1 VYRVAS
7 FVAFLTI
14 ISKILGLTRDLVIAH
29 YFGTSMQADAFNMA
43 YLFTGNFYIIFGG
56 VGGPFYSAMVAAL
69 PKYIFEHSAQEI
81 WTFLKKIVF
90 RTTYFLLAICLF
102 LFVFKPY
109 LLNIFVNK
117 QANPEYFNLTLLN
130 IDILLPLI
138 IIAGPIGILFGVL
151 NCYKK
156 YLEPSLSPAMINVAL
171 IVAVF
176 LMGDSFNGLALAIGT
191 SIGGILSLVLQIPAL
206 VDVKKNHLKD
216 NPQADLSTS
225 LNQKTFSEILYP
237 ALLATVVSQLIV
249 FVDSFFC
256 RDLEQGSWTAL
267 VLANRLVQMPL
278 GVLLTAF
285 LVPVFP
291 RIGEVI
297 AQGNNKEVARL
308 LIKSIKTMVV
318 LCIPA
323 VIVGCVWSE
332 DIIRILFQRGAFDA
346 HSTAM
351 VASVFFYLCFSILPY
366 VIRDSLTRAL
376 YSYGDSKS
384 PLYVIIFAIFV
395 KLILNYFLVKQFG
408 LDGLAISTT
417 IISILN
423 ACVLYGILVK
433 KMRT

>member
-14 ISKILGLTRDLVIAH
+14 ISKILGLARDLVIAH

-43 YLFTGNFYIIFGG
+43 YLFTGNFFIIFGG
-56 VGGPFYSAMVAAL
+56 VGGPFYSAVVAAL
-69 PKYIFEHSAQEI
+69 PKYIFEHSANNI
-81 WTFLKKIVF
+81 WNFLKKLVLN
-90 RTTYFLLAICLF
+90 TTYVLAGFCVLVFLL
-102 LFVFKPY
+102 KPY
-109 LLNIFVNK
+109 VLTTFINK

-176 LMGDSFNGLALAIGT
+176 FMGDSFSGLALAIGT
-191 SIGGILSLVLQIPAL
+191 SIGGVLSLLLQVPAL
-206 VDVKKNHLKD
+206 VDIKKNLLKD
-216 NPQADLSTS
+216 NPSQKDLS
-225 LNQKTFSEILYP
+225 QKSFSEILYP
-237 ALLATVVSQLIV
+237 ALLATIVSQLIV

-256 RDLEQGSWTAL
+256 RDLEQGSWSAL

-297 AQGNNKEVARL
+297 ARGDNQEVARL
-308 LIKSIKTMVV
+308 LKKSIQTMVV
-318 LCIPA
+318 LCVPA

-332 DIIRILFQRGAFDA
+332 DIIRILFQRGAFTA
-346 HSTAM
+346 HSTQM
-351 VASVFFYLCFSILPY
+351 VGSVFFYLCFSILPY

-384 PLYVIIFAIFV
+384 PLYVIVFAIFV

-423 ACVLYGILVK
+423 AGILFRVLQK
-433 KMRT
+433 RLA

>member
-14 ISKILGLTRDLVIAH
+14 ISKILGLARDLVIAH

-69 PKYIFEHSAQEI
+69 PKYIFEHSAKDI
-81 WTFLKKIVF
+81 WNFLKNIVLN
-90 RTTYFLLAICLF
+90 TTYVLLGFCVLVFLL
-102 LFVFKPY
+102 KPY
-109 LLNIFVNK
+109 ALTAFINK

-130 IDILLPLI
+130 IDFLLPLI
-138 IIAGPIGILFGVL
+138 LIAGPIGILFGVL

-191 SIGGILSLVLQIPAL
+191 SVGGILSLVLQIPAL
-206 VDVKKNHLKD
+206 VDIKKNHLKD
-216 NPQADLSTS
+216 NPQANLSTS

-384 PLYVIIFAIFV
+384 PLYVIIFAIVV
-395 KLILNYFLVKQFG
+395 KIVLNYFLVKNFG
-408 LDGLAISTT
+408 LSGLAISTT

-423 ACVLYGILVK
+423 AGILFRVLQK
-433 KMRT
+433 RLA

>member
-1 VYRVAS
+1 MYRVAS

-14 ISKILGLTRDLVIAH
+14 ISKILGLARDLVIAH

-43 YLFTGNFYIIFGG
+43 YLFTGNFFIIFGG
-56 VGGPFYSAMVAAL
+56 VGGPFYSAVVAAL
-69 PKYIFEHSAQEI
+69 PKYIFEHSANEI
-81 WTFLKKIVF
+81 WNFLKKLVLN
-90 RTTYFLLAICLF
+90 TTYVLAGFCVLVFLL
-102 LFVFKPY
+102 KPY
-109 LLNIFVNK
+109 VLTTFINK

-176 LMGDSFNGLALAIGT
+176 FMGDSFSGLALAIGT
-191 SIGGILSLVLQIPAL
+191 SIGGVLSLLLQVPAL
-206 VDVKKNHLKD
+206 VDIKKNLLKD
-216 NPQADLSTS
+216 NPSQKDLS
-225 LNQKTFSEILYP
+225 QKSFSEILYP
-237 ALLATVVSQLIV
+237 ALLATIVSQLIV

-256 RDLEQGSWTAL
+256 RDLEQGSWSAL

-297 AQGNNKEVARL
+297 ARGENKEVARL
-308 LIKSIKTMVV
+308 LKKSIQTMVV
-318 LCIPA
+318 LCVPA

-332 DIIRILFQRGAFDA
+332 DIIRILFQRGAFTA
-346 HSTAM
+346 HSTQM
-351 VASVFFYLCFSILPY
+351 VGSVFFYLCFSILPY

-423 ACVLYGILVK
+423 AGILFRVLQK
-433 KMRT
+433 RVTTQP

>member
-176 LMGDSFNGLALAIGT
+176 LMGDSFSGLALAIGT
-191 SIGGILSLVLQIPAL
+191 SVGGILSLVLQIPAL
-206 VDVKKNHLKD
+206 VDIKKNHLKD
-216 NPQADLSTS
+216 NPQANLSTS

>member
-1 VYRVAS
+1 MYKVAS

-14 ISKILGLTRDLVIAH
+14 ISKILGLARDLVIAH

-43 YLFTGNFYIIFGG
+43 YLFTGNFFIIFGG
-56 VGGPFYSAMVAAL
+56 VGGPFYSAVVAAL
-69 PKYIFEHSAQEI
+69 PKYIFEHSAKDI
-81 WTFLKKIVF
+81 WNFLKNIVLN
-90 RTTYFLLAICLF
+90 TTYVLLGFCVLVFLL
-102 LFVFKPY
+102 KPY
-109 LLNIFVNK
+109 VLTAFINK

-130 IDILLPLI
+130 IDVLLPLI

-176 LMGDSFNGLALAIGT
+176 FMGDSFSGLALAVGT
-191 SIGGILSLVLQIPAL
+191 SIGGVLSLLLQVPAL
-206 VDVKKNHLKD
+206 VDIKKNHLKD
-216 NPQADLSTS
+216 NPSQKDLS
-225 LNQKTFSEILYP
+225 QKSFSEILYP
-237 ALLATVVSQLIV
+237 ALLATIVSQLIV

-256 RDLEQGSWTAL
+256 RDLEQGSWSAL

-297 AQGNNKEVARL
+297 ARGDNQEVARL
-308 LIKSIKTMVV
+308 LKKAIKTMVV
-318 LCIPA
+318 LCVPA
-323 VIVGCVWSE
+323 VIVGCLWSE
-332 DIIRILFQRGAFDA
+332 DIIRILFQRGAFTA
-346 HSTAM
+346 HSTQM

-423 ACVLYGILVK
+423 AGILYGVLK
-433 KMRT
+433 KRLAL

>member
-14 ISKILGLTRDLVIAH
+14 ISKILGLARDLVIAH

-43 YLFTGNFYIIFGG
+43 YLFTGNFFIIFGG
-56 VGGPFYSAMVAAL
+56 VGGPFYSAVVAAL
-69 PKYIFEHSAQEI
+69 PKYIFEHSANEI
-81 WTFLKKIVF
+81 WNFLKKLVLN
-90 RTTYFLLAICLF
+90 TTYVLAGFCVLVFFL
-102 LFVFKPY
+102 KPY
-109 LLNIFVNK
+109 VLTTFINK

-176 LMGDSFNGLALAIGT
+176 FMGDSFSGLALAIGT
-191 SIGGILSLVLQIPAL
+191 SIGGVLSLLLQVPAL
-206 VDVKKNHLKD
+206 VDIKKNLLKD
-216 NPQADLSTS
+216 NPSQKDLS
-225 LNQKTFSEILYP
+225 QKSFSEILYP
-237 ALLATVVSQLIV
+237 ALLATIVSQLIV

-256 RDLEQGSWTAL
+256 RDLEQGSWSAL

-297 AQGNNKEVARL
+297 ARGENKEVARL
-308 LIKSIKTMVV
+308 LKKSIQTMVV
-318 LCIPA
+318 LCVPA

-332 DIIRILFQRGAFDA
+332 DIIRILFQRGAFTA
-346 HSTAM
+346 HSTQM
-351 VASVFFYLCFSILPY
+351 VGSVFFYLCFSILPY

-423 ACVLYGILVK
+423 AVILFRVLHRRLAL
-433 KMRT
+433 

>member
-14 ISKILGLTRDLVIAH
+14 ISKILGLARDLVIAH

-43 YLFTGNFYIIFGG
+43 YLFTGNFFIIFGG
-56 VGGPFYSAMVAAL
+56 VGGPFYSAVVAAL
-69 PKYIFEHSAQEI
+69 PKYIFEHSAKDI
-81 WTFLKKIVF
+81 WNFLKKLVLN
-90 RTTYFLLAICLF
+90 TTYVLAGFCVLVFLL
-102 LFVFKPY
+102 KPY
-109 LLNIFVNK
+109 VLTAFINK

-156 YLEPSLSPAMINVAL
+156 YLEPALSPAMINVAL

-176 LMGDSFNGLALAIGT
+176 FMGDSFSGLALAIGT
-191 SIGGILSLVLQIPAL
+191 SIGGVLSLLLQVPAL
-206 VDVKKNHLKD
+206 VDIKKNHLIN
-216 NPQADLSTS
+216 NPSQKDLS
-225 LNQKTFSEILYP
+225 QKSFSEILYP
-237 ALLATVVSQLIV
+237 ALLATIVSQLIV

-256 RDLEQGSWTAL
+256 RDLEQGSWSAL

-297 AQGNNKEVARL
+297 ARGENKEVARL
-308 LIKSIKTMVV
+308 LKKSIQTMVV
-318 LCIPA
+318 LCVPA

-332 DIIRILFQRGAFDA
+332 DIIRILFQRGAFTA
-346 HSTAM
+346 HSTQM
-351 VASVFFYLCFSILPY
+351 VGSVFFYLCFSILPY

-384 PLYVIIFAIFV
+384 PLYVIVFAIFV

-423 ACVLYGILVK
+423 AGILFRVLQK
-433 KMRT
+433 RLA

>member
-1 VYRVAS
+1 MYRVAS

-14 ISKILGLTRDLVIAH
+14 ISKILGLARDLVIAH

-43 YLFTGNFYIIFGG
+43 YLFTGNFFIIFGG
-56 VGGPFYSAMVAAL
+56 VGGPFYSAVVAAL
-69 PKYIFEHSAQEI
+69 PKYIFEHSAKDI
-81 WTFLKKIVF
+81 WNFLKKLVLN
-90 RTTYFLLAICLF
+90 TTYVLAGFCVLVFLL
-102 LFVFKPY
+102 KPY
-109 LLNIFVNK
+109 VLTAFINK

-156 YLEPSLSPAMINVAL
+156 YLEPALSPAMINVAL

-176 LMGDSFNGLALAIGT
+176 FMGDSFSGLALAIGT
-191 SIGGILSLVLQIPAL
+191 SIGGVLSLLLQVPAL
-206 VDVKKNHLKD
+206 VDIKKNHLIN
-216 NPQADLSTS
+216 NPSQKDLS
-225 LNQKTFSEILYP
+225 QKSFSEILYP
-237 ALLATVVSQLIV
+237 ALLATIVSQLIV

-256 RDLEQGSWTAL
+256 RDLEQGSWSAL

-297 AQGNNKEVARL
+297 ARGENKEVARL
-308 LIKSIKTMVV
+308 LKKSIQTMVV
-318 LCIPA
+318 LCVPA

-332 DIIRILFQRGAFDA
+332 DIIRILFQRGAFTA
-346 HSTAM
+346 HSTQM
-351 VASVFFYLCFSILPY
+351 VGSVFFYLCFSILPY

-384 PLYVIIFAIFV
+384 PLYVIVFAIFV

-423 ACVLYGILVK
+423 AGILFRVLQK
-433 KMRT
+433 RLA

>member
-1 VYRVAS
+1 
-7 FVAFLTI
+7 
-14 ISKILGLTRDLVIAH
+14 
-29 YFGTSMQADAFNMA
+29 
-43 YLFTGNFYIIFGG
+43 
-56 VGGPFYSAMVAAL
+56 
-69 PKYIFEHSAQEI
+69 
-81 WTFLKKIVF
+81 
-90 RTTYFLLAICLF
+90 
-102 LFVFKPY
+102 
-109 LLNIFVNK
+109 
-117 QANPEYFNLTLLN
+117 
-130 IDILLPLI
+130 
-138 IIAGPIGILFGVL
+138 
-151 NCYKK
+151 
-156 YLEPSLSPAMINVAL
+156 
-171 IVAVF
+171 
-176 LMGDSFNGLALAIGT
+176 LALAIGT

>member
-1 VYRVAS
+1 MYRVAS

-14 ISKILGLTRDLVIAH
+14 ISKILGLARDLVIAH

-43 YLFTGNFYIIFGG
+43 YLFTGNFFIIFGG
-56 VGGPFYSAMVAAL
+56 VGGPFYSAVVAAL
-69 PKYIFEHSAQEI
+69 PKYIFEHSANEI
-81 WTFLKKIVF
+81 WNFLKKLVLN
-90 RTTYFLLAICLF
+90 TTYVLAGFCVLVFLL
-102 LFVFKPY
+102 KPY
-109 LLNIFVNK
+109 VLTTFINK

-176 LMGDSFNGLALAIGT
+176 FMGDSFSGLALAIGT
-191 SIGGILSLVLQIPAL
+191 SIGGVLSLLLQVPAL
-206 VDVKKNHLKD
+206 VDIKKNLLKD
-216 NPQADLSTS
+216 NPSQKDLS
-225 LNQKTFSEILYP
+225 QKSFSEILYP
-237 ALLATVVSQLIV
+237 ALLATIVSQLIV

-256 RDLEQGSWTAL
+256 RDLEQGSWSAL

-297 AQGNNKEVARL
+297 ARGENKEVARL
-308 LIKSIKTMVV
+308 LKKSIQTMVV
-318 LCIPA
+318 LCVPA

-332 DIIRILFQRGAFDA
+332 DIIRILFQRGAFTA
-346 HSTAM
+346 HSTQM
-351 VASVFFYLCFSILPY
+351 VGSVFFYLCFSILPY

-423 ACVLYGILVK
+423 AGILFRVLQK
-433 KMRT
+433 RLAL

>member
-1 VYRVAS
+1 MYRVAS

-14 ISKILGLTRDLVIAH
+14 ISKILGLARDLVIAH

-43 YLFTGNFYIIFGG
+43 YLFTGNFFIIFGG
-56 VGGPFYSAMVAAL
+56 VGGPFYSAVVAAL
-69 PKYIFEHSAQEI
+69 PKYIFEHSAKDI
-81 WTFLKKIVF
+81 WNFLKKLILN
-90 RTTYFLLAICLF
+90 TTYVLAGFCVLVFFL
-102 LFVFKPY
+102 KPY
-109 LLNIFVNK
+109 VLTAFINK

-176 LMGDSFNGLALAIGT
+176 FMGDSFSGLALAIGT
-191 SIGGILSLVLQIPAL
+191 SIGGVLSLLLQVPAL
-206 VDVKKNHLKD
+206 VDIKKNHLED
-216 NPQADLSTS
+216 NPSQKDLS
-225 LNQKTFSEILYP
+225 QKSFSEILYP
-237 ALLATVVSQLIV
+237 ALLATIVSQLIV

-256 RDLEQGSWTAL
+256 RDLEQGSWSAL

-297 AQGNNKEVARL
+297 ARGENKEVARL
-308 LIKSIKTMVV
+308 LKKSIQTMVV
-318 LCIPA
+318 LCVPA

-332 DIIRILFQRGAFDA
+332 DIIRILFQRGAFTA
-346 HSTAM
+346 HSTQM
-351 VASVFFYLCFSILPY
+351 VGSVFFYLCFSILPY

-423 ACVLYGILVK
+423 AGILFRVLQK
-433 KMRT
+433 RLAL

>member
-1 VYRVAS
+1 MYRVAS

-176 LMGDSFNGLALAIGT
+176 LMGDSFSGLALAIGT
-191 SIGGILSLVLQIPAL
+191 SVGGILSLVLQIPAL
-206 VDVKKNHLKD
+206 VDIKKNHLKD
-216 NPQADLSTS
+216 NPQANLSTS

>member
-1 VYRVAS
+1 
-7 FVAFLTI
+7 
-14 ISKILGLTRDLVIAH
+14 
-29 YFGTSMQADAFNMA
+29 
-43 YLFTGNFYIIFGG
+43 
-56 VGGPFYSAMVAAL
+56 
-69 PKYIFEHSAQEI
+69 
-81 WTFLKKIVF
+81 
-90 RTTYFLLAICLF
+90 
-102 LFVFKPY
+102 VFKPY

>member
-1 VYRVAS
+1 
-7 FVAFLTI
+7 
-14 ISKILGLTRDLVIAH
+14 
-29 YFGTSMQADAFNMA
+29 
-43 YLFTGNFYIIFGG
+43 LFTGNFFIIFGG
-56 VGGPFYSAMVAAL
+56 VGGPFYSAAVAAL
-69 PKYIFEHSAQEI
+69 PKYIFEHSANDI
-81 WTFLKKIVF
+81 WNFLKKLILN
-90 RTTYFLLAICLF
+90 TTYVLAGFCVLVFLL
-102 LFVFKPY
+102 KPY
-109 LLNIFVNK
+109 VLTAFINK

-176 LMGDSFNGLALAIGT
+176 FMGDSFSGLALAIGT
-191 SIGGILSLVLQIPAL
+191 SIGGVLSLLLQVPAL
-206 VDVKKNHLKD
+206 ADIKKNHLKD
-216 NPQADLSTS
+216 NPSQKDLS
-225 LNQKTFSEILYP
+225 QKSFSEILYP
-237 ALLATVVSQLIV
+237 ALLATIVSQLIV

-256 RDLEQGSWTAL
+256 RDLEQGSWSAL

-297 AQGNNKEVARL
+297 ARGENKEVARL
-308 LIKSIKTMVV
+308 LKKSIQTMVV
-318 LCIPA
+318 LCVPA

-332 DIIRILFQRGAFDA
+332 DIIRILFQRGAFTA
-346 HSTAM
+346 HSTQM
-351 VASVFFYLCFSILPY
+351 VGSVFFYLCFSILPY

-384 PLYVIIFAIFV
+384 PLYVIVFAIFV

-423 ACVLYGILVK
+423 AGILFRVLRMK
-433 KMRT
+433 LKI